1 MLWAKNSCS
10 KIGRTITNAIVA
22 ITKTADMSSLYGIAL
37 SGGKQMSASFNFT
50 DLYHD
55 PTPDEIYERQPRCW
69 ASERE
74 ARRGRH
80 RPLPSDYAGCAHTE
94 PYEPILV
101 IPMEVRELDIEWAGC
116 KGGIEGVYDP
126 PCKCN

>member
-1 MLWAKNSCS
+1 
-10 KIGRTITNAIVA
+10 
-22 ITKTADMSSLYGIAL
+22 
-37 SGGKQMSASFNFT
+37 MSASFNFT

-55 PTPDEIYERQPRCW
+55 PTPDEIYESQPRCW

-94 PYEPILV
+94 PYKPILV